1 MPTKKKSSASKLAV
15 WIIIGLLM
23 FGMIGF
29 GAAGLNG
36 TQRSLGTVGDKSVS
50 ITSYSNALQNEINRL
65 QQQIGR
71 ALTQEEVQTI
81 GIDQQALNRVINT
94 RALDQLVTDLGL
106 SMGDERISDELQK
119 IPAFLGLNGMF
130 DRVSYGEVLR
140 RNNLSEGDF
149 EASLRED
156 GARKILQ
163 QAVLTG
169 IEAAP
174 AYEDAIVSFITQN
187 RDFTWARISAANI
200 AAETSEGTES
210 DLVAFH
216 IENPKQFTKPAAKII
231 SYIWLSPEMLASS
244 MDISE
249 ETLKSEYELRIDE
262 FNQAPSRMVER
273 LIFSERSKAQDAMD
287 EIVAGTL
294 TFENA
299 VSDRGLTLADVD
311 LGIVEKTIL
320 DDAGDAV
327 FSLMQPGLVGPI
339 DTNLGP
345 ALFRVTAILD
355 GSIQAYDTVKDQLRM
370 EASLDAAANEIVAI
384 SEDVDD
390 LLAGGA
396 ALEDIA
402 AETDMEF
409 GVFEWHVS
417 ASGGI
422 SDFDAFKLAATTL
435 TTDNF
440 PTIASINGGGIFAIR
455 LDGNIDA
462 ELKPLNEVRLE
473 VQAAFAAQTLQ
484 AAIIDRASEIAAGV
498 STQTPLKSFG
508 LVEMTELGVTRGDT
522 IDGAPP
528 MMVAKAFETELGTAA
543 IIEDVLG
550 ALIIIPTVENAGDFE
565 SDQVKALK
573 EIVGNRIK
581 AAISQDIFEA
591 FSNAARDGI
600 DININQVTVQSI
612 TTNILGNR

>member
-119 IPAFLGLNGMF
+119 IPAFLGLNGLF

-187 RDFTWARISAANI
+187 RDFSWARISAANI
-200 AAETSEGTES
+200 AAEISEGTES
-210 DLVAFH
+210 DLAAFH
-216 IENPKQFTKPAAKII
+216 IENPKKFTKPAAKII

-294 TFENA
+294 TFESA

-435 TTDNF
+435 TADNF

-473 VQAAFAAQTLQ
+473 VQAAFAAQNLKT
-484 AAIIDRASEIAAGV
+484 AIIDRASEVAAEV

-528 MMVAKAFETELGTAA
+528 TMVAKAFETELGTAA

>member
-1 MPTKKKSSASKLAV
+1 MSTKKKSSASKLAV

-50 ITSYSNALQNEINRL
+50 ITSYSNAFQNEINRL

-119 IPAFLGLNGMF
+119 IPAFVGLNGMF

-200 AAETSEGTES
+200 AAEASEVKES

-216 IENPKQFTKPAAKII
+216 SENPKQFTKPAAKII
-231 SYIWLSPEMLASS
+231 SYILLTPEMLASS

-249 ETLKSEYELRIDE
+249 ETLKSVYELRIDE

-273 LIFSERSKAQDAMD
+273 LIFSERSKAQVAMD

-294 TFENA
+294 TFESA
-299 VSDRGLTLADVD
+299 VSDRGLTLTDVD
-311 LGIVEKTIL
+311 LGIVEKPTL
-320 DDAGDAV
+320 EDAGDAV

-355 GSIQAYDTVKDQLRM
+355 GSIQSYDTVKEQLRM

-390 LLAGGA
+390 LAC
-396 ALEDIA
+396 
-402 AETDMEF
+402 
-409 GVFEWHVS
+409 
-417 ASGGI
+417 
-422 SDFDAFKLAATTL
+422 
-435 TTDNF
+435 
-440 PTIASINGGGIFAIR
+440 R
-455 LDGNIDA
+455 
-462 ELKPLNEVRLE
+462 RC
-473 VQAAFAAQTLQ
+473 
-484 AAIIDRASEIAAGV
+484 RA
-498 STQTPLKSFG
+498 
-508 LVEMTELGVTRGDT
+508 
-522 IDGAPP
+522 
-528 MMVAKAFETELGTAA
+528 
-543 IIEDVLG
+543 
-550 ALIIIPTVENAGDFE
+550 
-565 SDQVKALK
+565 
-573 EIVGNRIK
+573 
-581 AAISQDIFEA
+581 
-591 FSNAARDGI
+591 
-600 DININQVTVQSI
+600 
-612 TTNILGNR
+612 

>member
-1 MPTKKKSSASKLAV
+1 MSTKKKSSASRLAV

-36 TQRSLGTVGDKSVS
+36 TQRSLGTVGHKSVS
-50 ITSYSNALQNEINRL
+50 ITSYSNALQSEINRL

-106 SMGDERISDELQK
+106 SMGDERISEELQK
-119 IPAFLGLNGMF
+119 IPAFLGLDGMF

-140 RNNLSEGDF
+140 RNNLREGDF

-156 GARKILQ
+156 GARRILQ

-174 AYEDAIVSFITQN
+174 SYEDAIVSFITQN
-187 RDFTWARISAANI
+187 RDFTWARVSAANVD
-200 AAETSEGTES
+200 AEASESKES

-216 IENPKQFTKPAAKII
+216 SENPKQFTRPAAKII
-231 SYIWLSPEMLASS
+231 SYIWLTPEMLASS
-244 MDISE
+244 MDISK
-249 ETLKSEYELRIDE
+249 ETLKSLYELRIDE

-294 TFENA
+294 TFESA
-299 VSDRGLTLADVD
+299 VSNRGLTLEDVD
-311 LGIVEKTIL
+311 LGIVEKTFL

-327 FSLMQPGLVGPI
+327 FSLMEPGLVGPI

-355 GSIQAYDTVKDQLRM
+355 GSIQSYDTVKDQLRM

-390 LLAGGA
+390 LLASGA

-402 AETDMEF
+402 AETDMKF

-440 PTIASINGGGIFAIR
+440 PTLATINGGGIFAIR
-455 LDGNIDA
+455 LDGAIDA
-462 ELKPLNEVRLE
+462 QLKPLNEVRLE
-473 VQAAFAAQTLQ
+473 VQAAFAAKNLQ
-484 AAIIDRASEIAAGV
+484 VAIIDRASEIAADV
-498 STQTPLKSFG
+498 STQTSLKSFG
-508 LVEMTELGVTRGDT
+508 LVEMTELGVTRGDI

-528 MMVAKAFETELGTAA
+528 TMVAKGFETELGTAA
-543 IIEDVLG
+543 IIEDALG
-550 ALIIIPTVENAGDFE
+550 ALIIIPTAENGGDFE
-565 SDQVKALK
+565 SDEVKALK
-573 EIVGNRIK
+573 EIVTKRIK

-591 FSNAARDGI
+591 FSNAARDNV
-600 DININQVTVQSI
+600 DININQATVRSI